1 MLDPA
6 ILALTWRVTR
16 RRWLGSP
23 PALAAA
29 LAFPAFVAWIGLH
42 DSYGSAAR
50 IFYFLLPHAFLVA
63 AQDAVRT
70 DIESGALE
78 NSLFS
83 GGRFRDFLMAKGLV
97 AAAVAGGY
105 VLLLSAL
112 FAAWGMAAGAFRTSD
127 LVRIGLALLAGLY
140 YAALAGVLSHFLRG
154 GSNVLALLLAQA
166 AALIALLLT
175 VSARAGLLD
184 YAAAGR
190 FPELGPRLLFG
201 GLVAILPNVVVTGR
215 PTVFAAGVLAG
226 LLAAVLAQARLLR
239 RLELG
244 ARRGS

>member
-6 ILALTWRVTR
+6 ILTLTWRVTR
-16 RRWLGSP
+16 KRVLGSP

-42 DSYGSAAR
+42 DSYGAAAR

-78 NSLFS
+78 NALFS

-127 LVRIGLALLAGLY
+127 LVRIGLALLA
-140 YAALAGVLSHFLRG
+140 
-154 GSNVLALLLAQA
+154 ALLC
-166 AALIALLLT
+166 
-175 VSARAGLLD
+175 RP
-184 YAAAGR
+184 GR
-190 FPELGPRLLFG
+190 GP
-201 GLVAILPNVVVTGR
+201 
-215 PTVFAAGVLAG
+215 
-226 LLAAVLAQARLLR
+226 
-239 RLELG
+239 
-244 ARRGS
+244 

>member
-1 MLDPA
+1 MFDTAL
-6 ILALTWRVTR
+6 LTLTWRVAR
-16 RRWLGSP
+16 KRFLGSP

-29 LAFPAFVAWIGLH
+29 LAFPAFIAWIGLH
-42 DSYGSAAR
+42 ASYGTAAR

-78 NSLFS
+78 NALFS
-83 GGRFRDFLMAKGLV
+83 GGRFRGFLMAKGLV

-105 VLLLSAL
+105 VLLLSTL
-112 FAAWGMAAGAFRTSD
+112 FAAWGMALGVFRASD
-127 LVRIGLALLAGLY
+127 LVRVGLALLAGLY
-140 YAALAGVLSHFLRG
+140 YVALAGVLSHFLRG

-166 AALIALLLT
+166 AALAALLFT
-175 VSARAGLLD
+175 VSARTGLLD

-190 FPELGPRLLFG
+190 FPGFGPKLLFG
-201 GLVAILPNVVVTGR
+201 GFVAILPNVVVTGR
-215 PTVFAAGVLAG
+215 PTIFAAGVLAG
-226 LLAAVLAQARLLR
+226 LLAAVLVQARLLR

-244 ARRGS
+244 SRRGS

>member
-1 MLDPA
+1 MFDPA
-6 ILALTWRVTR
+6 LLALTWRVTR
-16 RRWLGSP
+16 RRVLGSP

-29 LAFPAFVAWIGLH
+29 LAFPAFIAWIGLH
-42 DSYGSAAR
+42 DSYGTAAR
-50 IFYFLLPHAFLVA
+50 VFYFLLPHAFLVA

-78 NSLFS
+78 NALFS
-83 GGRFRDFLMAKGLV
+83 GGRFRGFLMAKGLV
-97 AAAVAGGY
+97 AAAVAGAY
-105 VLLLSAL
+105 VLVLSAF
-112 FAAWGMAAGAFRTSD
+112 FAAWGMAEGAFRPSD

-140 YAALAGVLSHFLRG
+140 YVALAGVLSHFLKG
-154 GSNVLALLLAQA
+154 GANVLALLLAQA

-175 VSARAGLLD
+175 VSSRTGLLD

-190 FPELGPRLLFG
+190 FPGLGPKLLFG
-201 GLVAILPNVVVTGR
+201 GLVAILPNVVVAGR
-215 PTVFAAGVLAG
+215 PTVFAAVVMAG
-226 LLAAVLAQARLLR
+226 LLAAVLVQAGLLR